1 MVKELFSADAN
12 SKKVKALG
20 VETTANLEDIKI
32 LINEVNIAENLNLN
46 SVRIII
52 EKSE

>member
-20 VETTANLEDIKI
+20 IETTANLENIQI
-32 LINEVNIAENLNLN
+32 LINEVDIAENLDLHTLK
-46 SVRIII
+46 III
-52 EKSE
+52 KE